1 MKYLFLGLAIAFT
14 LLFLV
19 LRVTKGGLA
28 GLFSKIVASFAFMTL
43 GLYGLITGTHTNLLA
58 GFFIILGLLCGFVG
72 DIVLDLKVIYPEQND
87 PYLNS
92 GMLSFGIGHV
102 FYFVAAMLLAKGNVN
117 VLVPL
122 IAAGVA
128 GLIMTPAI
136 NIGGKKTMKLNFG
149 KFLWQA
155 VAYTFELVFMG
166 TLLICFTIQ
175 NAKYLLFALG
185 ILLIFVSDMFLSMN
199 YFQEGQANNKPVVF
213 LNHIIY
219 YAGQILI
226 ALFIFL
232 I

>member
-1 MKYLFLGLAIAFT
+1 MKKTKTLNPIISQRWKKQNAF
-14 LLFLV
+14 
-19 LRVTKGGLA
+19 G
-28 GLFSKIVASFAFMTL
+28 ISFEV
-43 GLYGLITGTHTNLLA
+43 
-58 GFFIILGLLCGFVG
+58 LLCLILFT
-72 DIVLDLKVIYPEQND
+72 
-87 PYLNS
+87 
-92 GMLSFGIGHV
+92 F
-102 FYFVAAMLLAKGNVN
+102 

-136 NIGGKKTMKLNFG
+136 NIGGKKFMKLNFG

-155 VAYTFELVFMG
+155 VAYTFELVFMS